1 MNREKKR
8 NGLLAAIVGLSLLL
22 FGTLCAE
29 LLVGIAARN
38 KVADGTVV
46 DTLIAWMGILFALL
60 FLFAH
65 FHQFDISNLAL
76 IAMYHNLLRCAF
88 HLHQNYYNIVSFGFF
103 LSSIGRRSE
112 NSKTYS
118 DHSCYC
124 YKNES
129 HYVYSYHQLYNY
141 YLL

>member
-60 FLFAH
+60 FYDLINL
-65 FHQFDISNLAL
+65 QIGLCCKLLEISAFR
-76 IAMYHNLLRCAF
+76 NLL
-88 HLHQNYYNIVSFGFF
+88 LI
-103 LSSIGRRSE
+103 SI
-112 NSKTYS
+112 
-118 DHSCYC
+118 
-124 YKNES
+124 
-129 HYVYSYHQLYNY
+129 LFW
-141 YLL
+141 

>member
-8 NGLLAAIVGLSLLL
+8 NGLLATIVGLSLLL

-60 FLFAH
+60 FLFAAGIV
-65 FHQFDISNLAL
+65 FCSIRREQLFQRSRWENNLFGKEGVCIDSDIEFEKKFRRAF
-76 IAMYHNLLRCAF
+76 LR
-88 HLHQNYYNIVSFGFF
+88 LERKKQ
-103 LSSIGRRSE
+103 E
-112 NSKTYS
+112 ETK
-118 DHSCYC
+118 
-124 YKNES
+124 
-129 HYVYSYHQLYNY
+129 
-141 YLL
+141 